1 MLTILDTKWWPS
13 IALILFEVFL
23 RRVRQE
29 ARSDKQGRV
38 WSLCFTPR
46 KEILKYSRWHALFVV
61 LAVHEP
67 RFETLGSVNVF
78 GDLLAHDVPSAVG
91 GAGCNASAVPLRQ
104 STLTKPSRSRRWK
117 QNSSNSVSVIALKST
132 FGMCRKDTMWPGWF
146 QSALSSGFHH
156 GGDSFARMHFQLKC
170 RCWP

>member
-1 MLTILDTKWWPS
+1 MSKNLMAVVPNPVKELAFGLQHLAYWPSLLRQKSIFYQERPSTSGQLFERRMLPILDTKWWPS

-78 GDLLAHDVPSAVG
+78 SDLLAHD
-91 GAGCNASAVPLRQ
+91 
-104 STLTKPSRSRRWK
+104 
-117 QNSSNSVSVIALKST
+117 
-132 FGMCRKDTMWPGWF
+132 
-146 QSALSSGFHH
+146 
-156 GGDSFARMHFQLKC
+156 
-170 RCWP
+170 